1 MVLYIALRLPAFL
14 SVAAMEYYRHCVL
27 LNTHTFPLGKWLD
40 IESVILGLPRSEGA
54 PTRTR
59 MVQPAPRPASLGWP
73 FAPRR
78 QTSLYSPLLH
88 GIL

>member
-14 SVAAMEYYRHCVL
+14 SVATMEYYRHCVL

-59 MVQPAPRPASLGWP
+59 MV
-73 FAPRR
+73 
-78 QTSLYSPLLH
+78 
-88 GIL
+88 